1 MNIFPAIDIIDG
13 KAVRLFKGDYSQK
26 TVYND
31 SPLNVAKGFED
42 LGASFLHLVDLD
54 GAKSGDTP
62 NFELIRSIAECT
74 SLKIEIGGGIR
85 SEEVIKRYLDAGVMR
100 VILGTVAI
108 EKPEFTA
115 EMTSKYK
122 DAIAVGIDI
131 SNGFVATRGWT
142 DITKV
147 SCDEMFARMENI
159 GVKTVICTDISKD
172 GAMMGTNLELYKDLK
187 CRYNIDIVASGG
199 VSSIED
205 VRSLRSMDIYG
216 AILGKAL
223 YEGAIDLK
231 EAIEVAK

>member
-31 SPLNVAKGFED
+31 SPLEVAKSFEKA
-42 LGASFLHLVDLD
+42 GASYLHLVDLD

-62 NFELIRSIAECT
+62 NYEIIKSIAQST

-108 EKPEFTA
+108 ENPEFTK
-115 EMTSKYK
+115 EMTAKYG

-131 SNGFVATRGWT
+131 SGGFVATRGWT

-147 SCDEMFARMENI
+147 SCDEMFANMEKI

-172 GAMMGTNLELYKDLK
+172 GAMMGTNLDLYKDLK
-187 CRYNIDIVASGG
+187 SKYNIDIVASGG
-199 VSSIED
+199 VSS
-205 VRSLRSMDIYG
+205 MDDITALKKMDLYG

-223 YEGAIDLK
+223 YEGAVDLTK
-231 EAIEVAK
+231 AIEVAK

>member
-26 TVYND
+26 TVYNN
-31 SPLNVAKGFED
+31 SPLEVAKSFEKA
-42 LGASFLHLVDLD
+42 GASYLHLVDLD

-62 NFELIRSIAECT
+62 NYEIIKSIAQST

-108 EKPEFTA
+108 ENPDFTK
-115 EMTSKYK
+115 EMTAKYG

-131 SNGFVATRGWT
+131 SGGFVATRGWT

-147 SCDEMFARMENI
+147 SCDEMFANMEKI

-172 GAMMGTNLELYKDLK
+172 GAMMGTNLALYKDLK
-187 CRYNIDIVASGG
+187 SKYNIDIVASGG
-199 VSSIED
+199 VSS
-205 VRSLRSMDIYG
+205 MDDITDLKAMDLYG

-223 YEGAIDLK
+223 YEGAVDLTK
-231 EAIEVAK
+231 AIEVAK